1 MENTA
6 ERYKTKLTDDAIPQ
20 HFNQREHQL
29 TDIELIPLEL
39 INTKRES
46 IRRARERFYIEKA
59 QTMQP
64 QGIKREHES

>member
-6 ERYKTKLTDDAIPQ
+6 ERYKTKLTDDAITQ
-20 HFNQREHQL
+20 HFIQPGNQL

-39 INTKRES
+39 IDTKRES

-64 QGIKREHES
+64 QGIKTEHDR